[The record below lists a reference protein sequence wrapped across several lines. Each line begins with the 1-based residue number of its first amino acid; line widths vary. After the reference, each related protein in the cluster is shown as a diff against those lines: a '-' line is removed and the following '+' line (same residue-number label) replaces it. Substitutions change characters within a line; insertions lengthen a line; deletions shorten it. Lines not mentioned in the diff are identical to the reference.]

1 MTKSVIVAKVPD
13 TYTYEQKKQVG
24 ESIQLAVNETKVLVV
39 PNEVDVVVM
48 HLEDT

>member
-24 ESIQLAVNETKVLVV
+24 ESIQLAMNETKVFVV
-39 PNEVDVVVM
+39 PNEVEVFALPLAD
-48 HLEDT
+48 

>member
-24 ESIQLAVNETKVLVV
+24 ESIQLAMNETKVLVV
-39 PNEVDVVVM
+39 PNEVEVFALPLAD
-48 HLEDT
+48 